1 MIYREY
7 GNTGIRLSQ
16 LGFGAMR
23 LPNDDEEAVRIMR
36 AFSRPGSEWI
46 ILSCTSSGSELE
58 KPCIYISFVSRPS
71 GSKKS

>member
-36 AFSRPGSEWI
+36 AAVDGGVNYLDTAFG
-46 ILSCTSSGSELE
+46 
-58 KPCIYISFVSRPS
+58 Y
-71 GSKKS
+71 